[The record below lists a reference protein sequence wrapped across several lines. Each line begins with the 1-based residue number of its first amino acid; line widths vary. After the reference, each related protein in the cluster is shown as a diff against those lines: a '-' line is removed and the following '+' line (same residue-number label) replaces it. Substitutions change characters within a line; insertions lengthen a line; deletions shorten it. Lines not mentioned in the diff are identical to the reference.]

1 MNNSVLLVALRE
13 VMEKVRDRAFL
24 LFTAF
29 MLLLPIAGGIFFAFF
44 AAPDER
50 SYSVGLVGEGSE
62 RLGTVLEEQQTA
74 FNADVRVEQLS
85 NPEAA
90 RAGIEAGDVDA
101 AVVNLERILAD
112 GQPSPELETLL
123 QSSAQQ
129 VGAAQTLQE
138 AGVGPDRARII
149 LNPEPLAFQ
158 SIGAEGEEPEIGP
171 AAVIAQFGMVF
182 LFLTIF
188 TYGYWIA
195 NGVVEEKS
203 SRVIEVILSTIRPWR
218 LMVGKIFGIGLLALC
233 QIVLVLGVG
242 LLAVPFSGLDLPP
255 VAFGIFAAVLLW
267 FVLGFAFYSC
277 LFAVAGSLVSKQQ
290 DLQYTQL
297 PIMVLIFIGYGGA
310 FYEFGSPGSFAGQ
323 ILSFI
328 PPFSPMVMLM
338 RMGVGEAGTLE
349 VVAAALITVLATA
362 GLVALAARLYAGSAL
377 RFGTRVS
384 LRDAWKSSGNETS
397 KSG

>member
-1 MNNSVLLVALRE
+1 MNNSVLLVARRE
-13 VMEKVRDRAFL
+13 VMEKVRDRAFI

-29 MLLLPIAGGIFFAFF
+29 MLLLPIAGGFFAFF
-44 AAPDER
+44 SGSESQ
-50 SYSVGLVGEGSE
+50 SYRVGLVGEGSE
-62 RLGTVLEEQQTA
+62 QLGAVLKEQTTA
-74 FNADVRVEQLS
+74 FNAEIKVEQIPNRDL
-85 NPEAA
+85 A
-90 RAGIEAGDVDA
+90 RSVIEAGDADA
-101 AVVNLERILAD
+101 VVVNLKQILAE
-112 GQPSPELETLL
+112 GQPGPELETLL

-129 VGAAQTLQE
+129 VKSDRSLQQ
-138 AGVGPDRARII
+138 AGVSPDQAQSI
-149 LNPEPLAFQ
+149 LNLEPLSFQ
-158 SIGAEGEEPEIGP
+158 AVGAEGGALEIGP
-171 AAVIAQFGMVF
+171 EAVIAQFGMIF

-218 LMVGKIFGIGLLALC
+218 LMVGKISGIGFLALC
-233 QIVLVLGVG
+233 QILLLLGVG
-242 LLAVPFSGLDLPP
+242 LLAVPLSGLDLPP

-267 FVLGFAFYSC
+267 FILGFAFYSC

-297 PIMVLIFIGYGGA
+297 PLMALIFVGYGA
-310 FYEFGSPGSFAGQ
+310 ALYEFGNPGSLAGQ

-338 RMGVGEAGTLE
+338 RMGVGQAGTLE
-349 VVAAALITVLATA
+349 VAAAALLTMIATV
-362 GLVALAARLYAGSAL
+362 GLVLLAARLYAGSAL

-384 LRDAWKSSGNETS
+384 LREAWKDSSNETTEQ
-397 KSG
+397 G

>member
-1 MNNSVLLVALRE
+1 MNNSVLLVARRE
-13 VMEKVRDRAFL
+13 IMEKLRDRAFI

-29 MLLLPIAGGIFFAFF
+29 MLLLPVAGGIFGAFF
-44 AAPDER
+44 SAPDTQ
-50 SYSVGLVGEGSE
+50 SYRVGLVGEGSGQ
-62 RLGTVLEEQQTA
+62 LGTVLKEQATA
-74 FNADVRVEQLS
+74 SSVKVRVEQIP
-85 NPEAA
+85 NPDAA
-90 RAGIEAGDVDA
+90 RSVIEAGDIDA
-101 AVVNLERILAD
+101 AVVNLNQVLAE
-112 GQPSPELETLL
+112 GQPGPELETLL

-129 VGAAQTLQE
+129 VESARSLQQ
-138 AGVGPDRARII
+138 AGVSPDQTQSI
-149 LNPEPLAFQ
+149 LNPEPLSFQ
-158 SIGAEGEEPEIGP
+158 NVGAREEASGIGP
-171 AAVIAQFGMVF
+171 GAVIAQFGMIF
-182 LFLTIF
+182 LFITIF

-218 LMVGKIFGIGLLALC
+218 LMVGKISGIGFLALC
-233 QIVLVLGVG
+233 QILLVLGVG
-242 LLAVPFSGLDLPP
+242 LLAVSVSGLDLPP

-297 PIMVLIFIGYGGA
+297 PLMILIFIGYGAALYG
-310 FYEFGSPGSFAGQ
+310 FGNPGSLTVQ

-338 RMGVGEAGTLE
+338 RMGVGEAGA
-349 VVAAALITVLATA
+349 VGVIAAALLTMAATA

-384 LRDAWKSSGNETS
+384 LREAWKSSGNETTE
-397 KSG
+397 SG

>member
-1 MNNSVLLVALRE
+1 MNNSVLLVACRE
-13 VMEKVRDRAFL
+13 VAEKIRDRAFIF
-24 LFTAF
+24 FTAF
-29 MLLLPIAGGIFFAFF
+29 MLLLPIGGGIFGAFF
-44 AAPDER
+44 ANPETQ
-50 SYSVGLVGEGSE
+50 SYRVGLVGEGSE
-62 RLGTVLEEQQTA
+62 QLGAVLEEQRTA
-74 FNADVRVEQLS
+74 FNAEIEVEQIRDTD
-85 NPEAA
+85 AA
-90 RAGIEAGDVDA
+90 RAEIEAGDVDA
-101 AVVNLERILAD
+101 VVVDLDRILSE
-112 GQPSPELETLL
+112 GQPGPELETLL
-123 QSSAQQ
+123 QTSAQQ
-129 VGAAQTLQE
+129 IIAAQTLQD
-138 AGVGPDRARII
+138 AGVNQDQAQSI

-158 SIGAEGEEPEIGP
+158 GVGAEGEGPEIGP
-171 AAVIAQFGMVF
+171 GAVIAQFGMIF

-218 LMVGKIFGIGLLALC
+218 LMVGKIFGIGLLALV
-233 QIVLVLGVG
+233 QILLVLGVG
-242 LLAVPFSGLDLPP
+242 LLAVSFSGLDLPP
-255 VAFGIFAAVLLW
+255 VALGIFAAVLLW
-267 FVLGFAFYSC
+267 FILGFAFYSC

-297 PIMVLIFIGYGGA
+297 PLMVLIFVGYGAA
-310 FYEFGSPGSFAGQ
+310 FYEFGNPGSLAGQ

-397 KSG
+397 KSD